1 MAGNTAQAIDRQAL
15 VERHKIIITK
25 VDALSPLSLGNGRF
39 TFTADVTGLQT
50 FPDAYQNGIP
60 LTTMA
65 EWGWHSFPNPQGYK
79 QADTFVDVQTG
90 GRKVPYNI
98 NQKCEAASWLRAN
111 PHQTSLAK
119 IAFFLKK
126 ADGSVA
132 NANDIT
138 NIHQELDLWT
148 GLLTSSF
155 ELEGKKVLVK
165 TVCHPKLDNIAFE
178 VQSDLITENRLTV
191 EIAFPYAN
199 GKWGKDPADW
209 SMPQMH
215 DTKLKKQSATQVQ
228 IVHNMDSL
236 NYNCKIK
243 FPSGTQIEQ
252 KQKHHYIL
260 KPSSDENEW
269 ECSIEFAEKTKNKS
283 ISDYNTTA
291 QKSIEYWK
299 HFWTTGASVDL
310 SASTDPRWKEL
321 ERRIVLSQYLT
332 AIQSAQKYPP
342 QETGLTCTSWFG
354 KFHLEMHWWHGAH
367 FALWNRMELL
377 APSLEWYKTIL
388 PAARKIAKRQGY
400 EGARWPKMV
409 GPQGQDSPSAIG
421 PLLIWQQPHPIYYAE
436 LCYRENPSMQVLEKY
451 KDIVFETAKFM
462 ASYASWNDK
471 RKCFELGPPLV
482 SAREFNASTYEQNKN
497 PAFELAYWRWGLLKA
512 NEWRKRLGMPIEPKW
527 ENVANQLAPWPLKNG
542 KYVEQETMPVDDGG
556 HPCMLGAFGILPE
569 SPQLDKKIMEKT
581 LEHVLAHWQWN
592 DTWGWDYPMMAMT
605 AARLGRSDLAIQ
617 SLLLDVGKN
626 TYLPNG
632 HNYQKEDLPCYLPGN
647 GGILA
652 AVAMMAAG
660 WDGSPDK
667 NAPGFPDDGKWIV
680 RWENLKKM
688 P

>member
-1 MAGNTAQAIDRQAL
+1 MKVFLYNQFIIKNYNRILLIILAAFFFMAGNTAQAIDRQAL

-155 ELEGKKVLVK
+155 EFEGEKVLVK

-178 VQSDLITENRLTV
+178 VQSDLITENRLAV
-191 EIAFPYAN
+191 EIAFPYPS

-209 SMPQMH
+209 TVPQKH
-215 DTKLKKQSATQVQ
+215 STKLKQLSDTQVQ
-228 IVHNMDSL
+228 ILHNMDSL
-236 NYNCKIK
+236 VYNCKVQ
-243 FPSGTQIEQ
+243 FSAGTQIEE

-260 KPSSDENEW
+260 KPSTDEKRW
-269 ECSIEFAEKTKNKS
+269 DCSITFAEKTKDKS
-283 ISDYNTTA
+283 IIDFNSTA
-291 QKSIEYWK
+291 QKSIEHWK
-299 HFWTTGASVDL
+299 HFWTTGGAIDL
-310 SASTDPRWKEL
+310 SQSSDPRWKEL

-332 AIQSAQKYPP
+332 AIQSVQKYPP

-354 KFHLEMHWWHGAH
+354 KFHLEMHWWHSVH

-377 APSLEWYKTIL
+377 APSLEWYKKIL
-388 PAARKIAKRQGY
+388 PVARQIAKARATKALAGQKWLARKVWTPLQPL
-400 EGARWPKMV
+400 AR
-409 GPQGQDSPSAIG
+409 
-421 PLLIWQQPHPIYYAE
+421 
-436 LCYRENPSMQVLEKY
+436 
-451 KDIVFETAKFM
+451 F
-462 ASYASWNDK
+462 
-471 RKCFELGPPLV
+471 
-482 SAREFNASTYEQNKN
+482 
-497 PAFELAYWRWGLLKA
+497 
-512 NEWRKRLGMPIEPKW
+512 
-527 ENVANQLAPWPLKNG
+527 
-542 KYVEQETMPVDDGG
+542 
-556 HPCMLGAFGILPE
+556 
-569 SPQLDKKIMEKT
+569 
-581 LEHVLAHWQWN
+581 
-592 DTWGWDYPMMAMT
+592 
-605 AARLGRSDLAIQ
+605 
-617 SLLLDVGKN
+617 
-626 TYLPNG
+626 
-632 HNYQKEDLPCYLPGN
+632 
-647 GGILA
+647 
-652 AVAMMAAG
+652 
-660 WDGSPDK
+660 
-667 NAPGFPDDGKWIV
+667 
-680 RWENLKKM
+680 
-688 P
+688 